1 MTRLNSIAMALDDR
15 MPDVKSFEYACS
27 CFDELPNERV
37 LLVVWSSVAF
47 SDAARLCASP
57 IAPLTNASSLPIL
70 EASALNL
77 ASDIAPASNCA
88 RKDFSAPSN
97 LRLSAANSLMS
108 KTVSSYLF
116 CRLPKDDETFAI
128 VPSPLAITSISNLAI
143 LFSLFKCFLHA
154 LALFA
159 QTLALLLAAFD
170 RIIQR
175 PELVNVKVF
184 LLELNVITNIRRI
197 CYFSCPCLIMF
208 APRIEALNFQH

>member
-1 MTRLNSIAMALDDR
+1 MTRLNSTATALDDR
-15 MPDVKSFEYACS
+15 IPDVKSLEYACS

-37 LLVVWSSVAF
+37 LLAVWSSVAF

-57 IAPLTNASSLPIL
+57 IAPLTDASSLPIL

-77 ASDIAPASNCA
+77 ASDTAPASNCE
-88 RKDFSAPSN
+88 RKAFRAPSN

-143 LFSLFKCFLHA
+143 LLSLFKCLLHP

-159 QTLALLLAAFD
+159 QTLALLD
-170 RIIQR
+170 RKSTR
-175 PELVNVKVF
+175 LNSSHVKISYAVF
-184 LLELNVITNIRRI
+184 CLKKKNNI
-197 CYFSCPCLIMF
+197 
-208 APRIEALNFQH
+208 